1 MEKPFVQ
8 IFSAAFI
15 LSYPQWLSSPIRSFY
30 PLLSAVVILSYPQLL
45 SSPIR
50 SGYPLLSAAFI
61 LSYPQLLSSP
71 IRSFYPLLSAV
82 VILSYPQLL
91 SSPIRSFY
99 PLLSAAFILSY
110 PQWLTM
116 FIATEVLICTTKATY
131 LNDSGFFL
139 KPGRVGGQLAGLI
152 VGAAVF
158 CLLLYLYTLWRGT
171 FLVFNKYC
179 SKRHKSYNLPTVIY
193 HVEKTEPPTKR
204 SRRNK
209 KHPVLENGEVNI
221 LFKSDGDDVPK
232 ESVNRLKTKRVSFS
246 IEVIEKDEQESTE
259 KAIYNSLLRTLTVQE
274 PPIRESA
281 ETYQEVD
288 LNN

>member
-1 MEKPFVQ
+1 M
-8 IFSAAFI
+8 A
-15 LSYPQWLSSPIRSFY
+15 LS
-30 PLLSAVVILSYPQLL
+30 
-45 SSPIR
+45 
-50 SGYPLLSAAFI
+50 
-61 LSYPQLLSSP
+61 
-71 IRSFYPLLSAV
+71 
-82 VILSYPQLL
+82 
-91 SSPIRSFY
+91 
-99 PLLSAAFILSY
+99 
-110 PQWLTM
+110 
-116 FIATEVLICTTKATY
+116 
-131 LNDSGFFL
+131 
-139 KPGRVGGQLAGLI
+139 GGQLAGLI

-158 CLLLYLYTLWRGT
+158 CLLLYLYTLWRGFQKWRKRPSYEKKEFFCHRT